1 MIRSMP
7 PMRSP
12 DLSAP
17 VWRARAVALLLLAVS
32 ILPGCVR
39 YSFTGASIP
48 AEVETIYIPFFQDR
62 SNGGVGNLSD
72 LLYEQLL
79 DRFVNQ
85 SRLLLADSPEGAD
98 ARLEGEII
106 TYRNQAFSVGG
117 DEQTTRNQVQIVVRA
132 SFQYASE
139 AAPVWSSSVTGSA
152 TYDVLNDPVNGEL
165 EAIDEAVEQIA
176 EAMFNNSVS
185 QW

>member
-1 MIRSMP
+1 MIRFVHHLRPAGKSTP
-7 PMRSP
+7 LRRA
-12 DLSAP
+12 SAIG
-17 VWRARAVALLLLAVS
+17 VLLLAGS
-32 ILPGCVR
+32 MLHGCVR

-62 SNGGVGNLSD
+62 SNSGVGNLSD

-85 SRLLLADSPEGAD
+85 SRLQLADSPESAD

-132 SFQYASE
+132 RFQYASE
-139 AAPVWSSSVTGSA
+139 PTPVWSSSVTGSA

-165 EAIDEAVEQIA
+165 DAIDEAVEQLA